1 MSLESI
7 GWWCSRHLCSRRPVA
22 IANLIVAR
30 TASMSGV
37 HFCPSDAAL
46 PPRWK
51 ERLPRFSS
59 VHCSISLRYHPQPLF
74 RHHPSFAKQNKK
86 STTKTHQ
93 LHLQESQPKYIAT
106 QKKLPLLI
114 IKMIG
119 CDDSDLIRL
128 CGVRDLCVL
137 CYGNVVSLIA
147 KFLTAL
153 CLVFWSLSL
162 TTT

>member
-1 MSLESI
+1 MI
-7 GWWCSRHLCSRRPVA
+7 GNEPK
-22 IANLIVAR
+22 
-30 TASMSGV
+30 
-37 HFCPSDAAL
+37 AL
-46 PPRWK
+46 RVCLLDQNMLYTEK
-51 ERLPRFSS
+51 HCRLFF
-59 VHCSISLRYHPQPLF
+59 VLYQIHQTRYHPQPLF
-74 RHHPSFAKQNKK
+74 RHHPSFARQNKK
-86 STTKTHQ
+86 SSTKTHQ
-93 LHLQESQPKYIAT
+93 LHLHESQPKYIAT
-106 QKKLPLLI
+106 QEKLPLLI

-128 CGVRDLCVL
+128 CRVRDLCVL